1 MFVSQVGEHILVGIR
16 VPRRGTHITRDMYF
30 QGKGT
35 HIRVGICVSQVG
47 RVLHKK
53 NMLGMIKTISF
64 SFSILQLFNRPFF
77 SLFSN
82 ILQAAKTL
90 K

>member
-1 MFVSQVGEHILVGIR
+1 MFLG
-16 VPRRGTHITRDMYF
+16 RGTHITRDMCF

-47 RVLHKK
+47 KVLHKE
-53 NMLGMIKTISF
+53 NMQGMIKTISF

-82 ILQAAKTL
+82 NLQAAKTL